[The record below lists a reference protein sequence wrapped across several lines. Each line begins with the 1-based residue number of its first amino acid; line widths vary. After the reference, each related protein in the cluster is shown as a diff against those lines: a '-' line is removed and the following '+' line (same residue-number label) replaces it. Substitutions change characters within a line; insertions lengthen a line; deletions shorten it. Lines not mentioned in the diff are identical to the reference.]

1 MSVLT
6 QKNILIGV
14 SGGIAAYK
22 IPLLIRQFVKLNS
35 NVKVVMTPSSKDFV
49 TPLTLSTVSKNE
61 VFSEFTTE
69 KNSNPTWNNHVE
81 LAEWADI
88 FIIAPAT
95 SNTISS
101 MSNARCD
108 NLLLACYLSSTC
120 PVFVVPAMDLEMYKN
135 NLNQKNIEKLISN
148 NTNVLPVGTGSLASG
163 LEGEGRMLE
172 PNEIIEYVENKFKE
186 TLPLNSLNFLITA
199 GPTHE
204 KIDPVRYIGNSS
216 SGKMGYSLA
225 KIASK
230 LGANVK
236 LLLGPTNLPM
246 DLSNIEC
253 IRVQDSAE
261 MFTQTMNNFK
271 ESDIV
276 IFSAAI
282 SDFKPIK
289 FNNSKIKK
297 ESRLDS
303 IELQPTL
310 DILEELGKIKTSQ
323 FLVGFALETDNVIEN
338 AKSKLKTKNLDAIV
352 VNKIGD
358 FNPISSDYN
367 QIDFINSNLEIR
379 SFEKKLKI
387 DVSYDIINQIIENVN
402 KDKN

>member
-1 MSVLT
+1 MSVLA
-6 QKNILIGV
+6 QKNILVGV

-22 IPLLIRQFVKLNS
+22 IPLLIRQLVKLKS
-35 NVKVVMTPSSKDFV
+35 NVKVVMTPSSKEFV
-49 TPLTLSTVSKNE
+49 TPLTLSTVSKND
-61 VFSEFTTE
+61 VFSEFTTA
-69 KNSNPTWNNHVE
+69 KNNNPTWNNHVE

-101 MSNARCD
+101 MSSARCD
-108 NLLLACYLSSTC
+108 NLLLACYLSSSC
-120 PVFVVPAMDLEMYKN
+120 PVFVAPAMDLEMYKN
-135 NLNQKNIEKLISN
+135 TLNQTNIKKLVSN
-148 NTNVLPVGTGSLASG
+148 NTDVLPVGSGSLASG
-163 LEGEGRMLE
+163 MEGEGRMLE
-172 PNEIIEYVENKFKE
+172 PNEIIDYVENKFKNS
-186 TLPLNSLNFLITA
+186 LPLNSKNFLITA

-225 KIASK
+225 KIASE
-230 LGANVK
+230 LGATVK
-236 LLLGPTNLPM
+236 LILGPTNLSM

-253 IRVQDSAE
+253 IRVQDSEE
-261 MFTQTMNNFK
+261 MYAQTIKNFK

-289 FNNSKIKK
+289 TNNRKIKK
-297 ESRLDS
+297 ESGLDF

-310 DILEELGKIKTSQ
+310 DILKELGKIKTSQ

-338 AKSKLKTKNLDAIV
+338 AKSKLKSKNLDAIV

-367 QIDFINSNLEIR
+367 QIDFINSNLEVT
-379 SFEKKLKI
+379 SFKKKLKI
-387 DVSYDIINQIIENVN
+387 DVSNDIISQIIENVN
-402 KDKN
+402 KT